1 MTTVK
6 FLEVSM
12 EFKDYIKT
20 VVKRESNDFLKI
32 KANLSV
38 DKTLRLLHAAM
49 GLCTECD
56 ELRIAISDDNK
67 VNIKEEL
74 GDCFWYLGLLCD
86 ASEYYSKMFHP
97 WSKNLNFCCCDLL
110 DMMKKHIFYS
120 KYVEYNDLVYCIN
133 SIYSCLINECKSF
146 GFDPGEIMRLNDNK
160 LGKRYGDGFSGDKAV
175 NRDTEKELDEF

>member
-1 MTTVK
+1 MTVK

-12 EFKDYIKT
+12 EFKDYIRT
-20 VVKRESNDFLKI
+20 VVKRESNDFSKI

-56 ELRIAISDDNK
+56 ELSLAISDDNK

-86 ASEYYSKMFHP
+86 ACECDSTLFKP
-97 WSKNLNFCCCDLL
+97 WSKNLIFCCSDLL

-120 KYVEYNDLVYCIN
+120 NYARYDDLVYCID
-133 SIYSCLINECKSF
+133 SIYSCLVNECNRF

-160 LGKRYGDGFSGDKAV
+160 LCKRYGDGFSSDKAV